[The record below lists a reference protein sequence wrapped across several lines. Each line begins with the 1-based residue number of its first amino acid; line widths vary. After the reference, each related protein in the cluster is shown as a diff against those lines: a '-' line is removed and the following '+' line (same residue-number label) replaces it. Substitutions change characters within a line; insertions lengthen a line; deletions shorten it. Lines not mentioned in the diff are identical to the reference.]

1 MAISVTLVHFFLKK
15 FFALD
20 FFGVTK
26 WGKFPPTEKKKKE
39 KKKTLLVKLKI
50 Y

>member
-1 MAISVTLVHFFLKK
+1 MAIAVTLVHFFHNK

-26 WGKFPPTEKKKKE
+26 WGKFPPQKRKKKK
-39 KKKTLLVKLKI
+39 KRKP
-50 Y
+50 YW